1 MRTKLGLWIAAIV
14 AVLSFT
20 LLTTTSWADEE
31 GSADADHDGTP
42 DGAKPAE
49 TDGDA
54 PDKEPDAAGSAAKP
68 GDADG
73 DGTPDDKEAA
83 GSAAADQAG
92 SAAGAPGDADGSGTP
107 DDKEAAGSAAAGG
120 PKPGDADGDGT
131 PDAQDTDD
139 DNDGIPD
146 AQDGGGAVADDPA
159 DEGTAADLDKD
170 NDGTPDAQEEDYD
183 PEDPPTDPWD
193 EDGDGVVEED
203 ERELRAE
210 SEAAFADIPDDVD
223 DNALEAREAGDD
235 GESETELVP
244 SLDVETFRKLVRIAK
259 RIVLAKMEHKIAH
272 KTAKKMQTFSLVILA
287 FSGLGIFLL
296 LMPLGLKKKY
306 PNQMGLLFKY
316 SALAAF
322 VFIVTVNMFGGVI
335 YGFRFVQTAMSSYTN
350 PATAIAGGTFDTLD
364 ENADDY
370 IVMGKELFAP
380 TLDQMKHHP
389 DEQPAVLLL
398 ENGLK
403 VVKDAKVFLSIA
415 KLFKRLDF
423 VFGILPIVLMAVTL
437 LLFVL
442 AIKPTLVEIVK
453 LPAQA
458 AAGAE
463 AAGKDVMK
471 KSMTRVIGEL
481 KATVC
486 TIGILVVLTLLSGT
500 ILGFVVKPAIGA
512 LLEYFALAVS
522 YLQFADG
529 ASSGLVFMALFG
541 VILFLVLNLASLIL
555 SMAFFLGK
563 SQKIFQAKFN
573 HGVPL
578 GTHVRFFKWGTPS
591 VLLVQLFPLG
601 FVIAAGAFL
610 GWLNDSSR
618 EGVVDAEVVPWT
630 KIMLSGPLSLVFGYL
645 ILFWAVRGVKAIKF
659 LATYKIPKQK

>member
-20 LLTTTSWADEE
+20 LLLTTTSWADDDD
-31 GSADADHDGTP
+31 GDAKPADADGDG
-42 DGAKPAE
+42 
-49 TDGDA
+49 
-54 PDKEPDAAGSAAKP
+54 KP

-73 DGTPDDKEAA
+73 DGTPDDKAA
-83 GSAAADQAG
+83 GSAAAADGDNEAG
-92 SAAGAPGDADGSGTP
+92 SAAGAPGDADGGGTP
-107 DDKEAAGSAAAGG
+107 DDKEAAGSAAASG

-146 AQDGGGAVADDPA
+146 DKEAATGAVADDPA

-203 ERELRAE
+203 ERALRAE

-223 DNALEAREAGDD
+223 DDALEARGANED
-235 GESETELVP
+235 TELVP

-259 RIVLAKMEHKIAH
+259 RIVLSKMEKKIAH

-296 LMPLGLKKKY
+296 LMPLGLKKKF
-306 PNQMGLLFKY
+306 PNQLGLLFKY

-322 VFIVTVNMFGGVI
+322 VFVVTVNMFGGVI

-437 LLFVL
+437 LLFVF

-471 KSMTRVIGEL
+471 RSMARVIGEL